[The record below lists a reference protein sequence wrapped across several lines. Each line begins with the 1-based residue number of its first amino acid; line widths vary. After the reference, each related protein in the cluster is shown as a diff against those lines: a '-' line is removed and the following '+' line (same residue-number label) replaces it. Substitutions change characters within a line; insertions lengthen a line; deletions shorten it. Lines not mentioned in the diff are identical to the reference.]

1 MKILFQGDYTL
12 DPTNRVV
19 TLKDIQLQPEQVLM
33 ITNVTAGAV
42 YYLFTSDNPAS
53 VSVVGDDTRI
63 VFQPY
68 KDCDSHSSSDALAI
82 YIDDG
87 TALSFAELI
96 DRIEDLD
103 TLVGAEFNETQTA
116 LSNLNT
122 LVGAEFNETQTAL
135 SNLNTLVGG
144 EFNETQTA
152 LTTISNKIPS
162 QIDDRIP
169 VLPISSLTLNRATG
183 FAPATSQ
190 EVLPANSNRK
200 YLLVQ
205 NLSSA
210 PFHINFTD
218 AASTS
223 TLRIDA
229 LGAAVFESGVV
240 PTNAINMVRTVANQ
254 QYYIVHA

>member
-103 TLVGAEFNETQTA
+103 TLVGAEFGETQT
-116 LSNLNT
+116 
-122 LVGAEFNETQTAL
+122 E
-135 SNLNTLVGG
+135 
-144 EFNETQTA
+144 

-190 EVLPANSNRK
+190 QVLPANLNRK